1 MTETAAYIYVFSV
14 VYKHCRFFIYFHKQC
29 QVISVTKHSK
39 SAAHFLNVTQLTS
52 MRSKSTRVKFQRR
65 ATVAG
70 SALTDEFVLC
80 WYVYLL
86 FVLLVRVIN
95 IHVSASSE

>member
-1 MTETAAYIYVFSV
+1 M
-14 VYKHCRFFIYFHKQC
+14 
-29 QVISVTKHSK
+29 
-39 SAAHFLNVTQLTS
+39 
-52 MRSKSTRVKFQRR
+52 KFQRR

-80 WYVYLL
+80 LYVYLL